1 MTTDDNCNFNTNID
15 ALDSMTDAE
24 AKEYF
29 EDLQADYWIEEY
41 KNML

>member
-1 MTTDDNCNFNTNID
+1 MTTDISTNID
-15 ALDSMTDAE
+15 AINSMTDAE

-29 EDLQADYWIEEY
+29 EDLQDDYWIEEY